1 MDNTETKLPKALA
14 KFLENK
20 GTHWVARWR
29 DTYWFTPKENS
40 MYKNGNEYLYAEN
53 KSPLLFDLSEE
64 LEIYNPK
71 TQEYNIVT
79 FDEKHWICR
88 HGSYDEKTYL
98 RGLEQY
104 VTIDYDDW
112 NHIYCFNLTQY
123 LKDKHSP
130 ELSLKPNSWGDCEL
144 FVSGV
149 KKKLDLFKEYRENQT
164 LYWEDKENRFKEFK
178 FFTYNEVYS
187 FTQELDREIAKIPL
201 GSEYSDMYDKIVSG
215 ELSKGDFLKEI
226 IK

>member
-1 MDNTETKLPKALA
+1 MENVETKLPKALA
-14 KFLENK
+14 YFLEKK

-40 MYKNGNEYLYAEN
+40 LYKNGSNSLYAEN
-53 KSPLLFDLSEE
+53 NSPLFYDLSDR

-71 TQEYNIVT
+71 TQTFHLVT
-79 FDEKHWICR
+79 FDEKSWVDR
-88 HGSYDEKTYL
+88 HGSYDEKNYL
-98 RGLEQY
+98 RGLEKY

-112 NHIYCFNLTQY
+112 EHIYCFNLTQY

-130 ELSLKPNSWGDCEL
+130 ELSLKANSFGDIEL
-144 FVSGV
+144 VVSCV
-149 KKKLDLFKEYRENQT
+149 KKRLNVFKDYKKNQT
-164 LYWEDKENRFKEFK
+164 FYWDDEENKGKELK

-187 FTQELDREIAKIPL
+187 FTQELDSEISKIPL
-201 GSEYSDMYDKIVSG
+201 GSEYSDMYDKIVNG
-215 ELSKGDFLKEI
+215 QLSKEDFLKEI

>member
-1 MDNTETKLPKALA
+1 MNSTETKLPKALA

-20 GTHWVARWR
+20 GTHWVAHWR

-40 MYKNGNEYLYAEN
+40 MYKNGKDYLYAE
-53 KSPLLFDLSEE
+53 SPTPLLFDISEK
-64 LEIYNPK
+64 LDICNPK
-71 TQEYNIVT
+71 TQTYSLVT
-79 FDEKHWICR
+79 FDEKCWIER
-88 HGSYDEKTYL
+88 HGSYDEKNYL
-98 RGLEQY
+98 RGLDKY

-112 NHIYCFNLTQY
+112 EHIYCFNLTQY

-130 ELSLKPNSWGDCEL
+130 ELSLAANSFGDIEI
-144 FVSGV
+144 VISGV
-149 KKKLDLFKEYRENQT
+149 KKRLRIFKEYKNNQT
-164 LYWEDKENRFKEFK
+164 LFWDDEENKGKELK

-187 FTQELDREIAKIPL
+187 FTQELDSEMSKIPL

-215 ELSKGDFLKEI
+215 ELSKEDFLKEI